1 MCERYGSRISGARIL
16 LALQTSTNLYKPNTT
31 DSLHKLQL
39 AQTTAY
45 TSYLLQQN
53 GQATCLR
60 MSLAAVVLCAY
71 KMSTL
76 MMSVSALVFKA
87 ACQELQ
93 ICSSEI
99 MKAEARS

>member
-39 AQTTAY
+39 AQTTGY
-45 TSYLLQQN
+45 TSSLLQQN

-60 MSLAAVVLCAY
+60 MSLAVVLCAY

-76 MMSVSALVFKA
+76 MMSVSVLVFKA

-93 ICSSEI
+93 MCSSEI